1 MSEGFVQA
9 IKEDT
14 LTLRT
19 RVIHIDGQKGDLK
32 EGAIFEIG
40 HNPGL

>member
-1 MSEGFVQA
+1 MSEDFVWT

-14 LTLRT
+14 LTLKT
-19 RVIHIDGQKGDLK
+19 CVIHIDGHKGDLK